1 MPDYIQ
7 RTASRKPPMGNMEWW
22 QIVVGFGNGDVAY
35 AADQLRHIE
44 PHTNHSRKQI
54 RAFFLRAY
62 EQTPSYLRAV
72 VNTVNPKTQTCVFP
86 KLSRAVQARIQAGEK
101 PVDIFHGTLT
111 KAEAHDALTHGYVL
125 AVPYL
130 MRDVHRALGGQNVRD
145 VTVARWL
152 AAVIADP
159 ARLAAL
165 TREQA
170 RDDGAGYHFTDS
182 YRRHIDDLCAEDIDN
197 GIKTGVPRAFQN
209 SRDRMRRMNERVAAQ
224 QEEVAR
230 QAALAGDRAGRRL
243 VGKPIDLIPE
253 WYVPVEGI
261 EILTSREALDREGRE
276 MHHCVAG
283 YNGYVQSGDCS
294 ILKIRTK
301 KGKSTAEVRYEA
313 IYTNSISASP
323 ITELGARYL
332 GVDRTLVN
340 ARRGRTHTIRVIQ
353 HKGPCNALPHADNVN
368 LLMTTIGFW
377 HERLDEMARN
387 AAGNGKSVA
396 VPQTDA
402 PSRDVK

>member
-44 PHTNHSRKQI
+44 PYTYHSRKQI

-130 MRDVHRALGGQNVRD
+130 MRDVYRALGGQNVRD

-182 YRRHIDDLCAEDIDN
+182 YRHHIDDLCAEDIDN

-230 QAALAGDRAGRRL
+230 QAALAGNRTGRRL

-283 YNGYVQSGDCS
+283 YNGYVQAGDCS

-301 KGKSTAEVRYEA
+301 SGKSTAEVRYKRRPTEPSV
-313 IYTNSISASP
+313 YHSP
-323 ITELGARYL
+323 IH
-332 GVDRTLVN
+332 
-340 ARRGRTHTIRVIQ
+340 THTIRVIQ

-368 LLMTTIGFW
+368 LLVTAIGFW
-377 HERLDEMARN
+377 HDRLDEMVRN
-387 AAGNGKSVA
+387 AAADNDQSVA

-402 PSRDVK
+402 PSEGAK